1 MRSEEGGRGG
11 GQFLGSLLCE
21 AHDYM
26 YIITYTHNLL
36 AYFAHRDPNAY
47 FCFLVLGLSTCSD
60 YFQNFPYER
69 KSLSSDVLPIRM
81 GE

>member
-1 MRSEEGGRGG
+1 MRSEEGGGG
-11 GQFLGSLLCE
+11 GAQFLGSLLCE

-47 FCFLVLGLSTCSD
+47 FCFLV
-60 YFQNFPYER
+60 
-69 KSLSSDVLPIRM
+69 
-81 GE
+81 

>member
-1 MRSEEGGRGG
+1 MRSEEGGGR

-47 FCFLVLGLSTCSD
+47 FCSLVLGLSTCSD